1 MYWTTL
7 LGRQKRAAE
16 HLSSTL
22 SLCSRFLIN
31 IPDEDKDDAMRV
43 CGHLELAHWFYLDFL
58 RQDNMSLPACNLKE
72 FMNTSMCTVCVS
84 PAILS
89 VSLQCSTI
97 AHQSYRTTMI

>member
-22 SLCSRFLIN
+22 SLYSRFLIN

-43 CGHLELAHWFYLDFL
+43 CG
-58 RQDNMSLPACNLKE
+58 Q
-72 FMNTSMCTVCVS
+72 VS
-84 PAILS
+84 PKQWSSVTLAPSIALS
-89 VSLQCSTI
+89 RYSLDKRAVMKAYNSHAT
-97 AHQSYRTTMI
+97 